1 MKKRHKLTYKERI
14 QIEECFREGMKI
26 RAIAK
31 RIKRAPSTISR
42 EIKRNSNGQV
52 YAAHLASFTSRS
64 RLSNARSV
72 PRKMTQD
79 FKNKIKALLK
89 KGWSPEQ
96 ISGRLKLQDHFISHE
111 AIYQSI
117 WLNKERKGNLYRYLK
132 RRGRTYRKRI
142 ASYGDRGQIRHRVD
156 IDQRPQIVHDRRRVG
171 DWEIDSIVGKG
182 HHGAIISM
190 VERNTRYTKLVKVMD
205 RKAARVAVALARSLR
220 KLNSKVLTITSDN
233 GKEFAYHQHVSNALN
248 ADFFFAKPYSAW
260 QRGTNENTN
269 GLVRYYLPKGTD
281 FSTLKHKDVQVIE
294 DLLNNRPR
302 KCLGFKTPKE
312 VMDFAL
318 TA

>member
-96 ISGRLKLQDHFISHE
+96 ISGRLKLQDHFVSHE
-111 AIYQSI
+111 AIYQWI

-190 VERNTRYTKLVKVMD
+190 VERNPRYTKLVKVMD
-205 RKAARVAVALARSLR
+205 RKAAIVAVALARSLR
-220 KLNSKVLTITSDN
+220 KLNSKVLTIT
-233 GKEFAYHQHVSNALN
+233 
-248 ADFFFAKPYSAW
+248 
-260 QRGTNENTN
+260 
-269 GLVRYYLPKGTD
+269 
-281 FSTLKHKDVQVIE
+281 
-294 DLLNNRPR
+294 
-302 KCLGFKTPKE
+302 
-312 VMDFAL
+312 
-318 TA
+318 